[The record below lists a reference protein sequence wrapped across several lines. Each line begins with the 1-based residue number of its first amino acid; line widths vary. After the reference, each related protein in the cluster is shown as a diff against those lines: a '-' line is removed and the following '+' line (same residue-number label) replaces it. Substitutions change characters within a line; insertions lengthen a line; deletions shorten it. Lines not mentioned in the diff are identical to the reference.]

1 MRVFMP
7 SRSSTALLFFCA
19 CISILS
25 APGRAQTATVQETA
39 PPAIDPALPIYAPAS
54 KVSGTLKGVTGMD
67 SVESMF
73 KAWSDAFA
81 KYHPGSAITV
91 VQRDVAPEERI
102 AIGPN
107 TDEVFHPDDSAFDTK
122 FGYGPFR
129 IKICQGAFIM
139 KSHVSAIG
147 VFVSK
152 ANPLNQIALDRL
164 DAIYSDARRRGYPA
178 DITTWGQLGLTG
190 EWADKPVHFYG
201 FYGRDDVT
209 WYFRDLVSYDAPF
222 KASYRVPGDDMTR
235 RTPVVARDLMTALEK
250 DPGAIG
256 FGNFSYQ
263 SDGVKA
269 LALVDEH
276 GVISQPV
283 LAEMVSGHY
292 PLQRSIYIYVNRKP
306 GVPLSPLLR
315 EFFEFV
321 LSKDGQALV
330 HVDHYLPLTA
340 AMAAAER
347 AKLD

>member
-1 MRVFMP
+1 MP
-7 SRSSTALLFFCA
+7 PRSSAALLLFCA

-25 APGRAQTATVQETA
+25 VPGRAQTATAGDTA
-39 PPAIDPALPIYAPAS
+39 PPALDPALPVYAPGS
-54 KVSGTLKGVTGMD
+54 KVSGTLEGVTGMD

-73 KAWSDAFA
+73 EAWSETFA
-81 KYHPGSAITV
+81 KHHPGAAIRV

-102 AIGPN
+102 AIGPD
-107 TDEVFHPDDSAFDTK
+107 TDEVFHPDDSAFDTR

-129 IKICQGAFIM
+129 IKICQGAFVM

-152 ANPLNQIALDRL
+152 ANPLSQIGLDRL

-178 DITTWGQLGLTG
+178 DITTWGQLGLSG
-190 EWADKPVHFYG
+190 EWADKPIHFYG

-222 KASYRVPGDDMTR
+222 KAGYRVPGDDMAR

-250 DPGAIG
+250 DAGAIG

-263 SDGVKA
+263 SNGVKA

-283 LAEMVSGHY
+283 RAEMASGHY
-292 PLQRSIYIYVNRKP
+292 PLQRGIYIYVNRKP
-306 GVPLSPLLR
+306 GAPLSPLLR

-330 HVDHYLPLTA
+330 HIDHYLPLTA

-347 AKLD
+347 ARLD

>member
-54 KVSGTLKGVTGMD
+54 KVSGTLQGVTGMD

-73 KAWSDAFA
+73 KAWSETFA
-81 KYHPGSAITV
+81 RYHPGSAITV
-91 VQRDVAPEERI
+91 VQPDVAPEERI

-107 TDEVFHPDDSAFDTK
+107 TDEVFHPDDGAFDTK

-164 DAIYSDARRRGYPA
+164 DAIYSDARRRGYRA

-222 KASYRVPGDDMTR
+222 KASYRVPGDDMAR
-235 RTPVVARDLMTALEK
+235 RTPVVARALMTALEK

-269 LALVDEH
+269 
-276 GVISQPV
+276 
-283 LAEMVSGHY
+283 
-292 PLQRSIYIYVNRKP
+292 
-306 GVPLSPLLR
+306 
-315 EFFEFV
+315 
-321 LSKDGQALV
+321 
-330 HVDHYLPLTA
+330 
-340 AMAAAER
+340 
-347 AKLD
+347 